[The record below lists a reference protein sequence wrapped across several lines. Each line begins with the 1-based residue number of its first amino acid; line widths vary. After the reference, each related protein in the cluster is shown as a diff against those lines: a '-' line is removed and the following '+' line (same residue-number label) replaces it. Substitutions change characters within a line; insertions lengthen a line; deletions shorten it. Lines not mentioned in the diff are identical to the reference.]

1 MDIKMKYSVLYDVRR
16 GRGKMKMEWRELYR
30 GKKGREEYKV

>member
-1 MDIKMKYSVLYDVRR
+1 MDIKMKHSVLYVRR
-16 GRGKMKMEWRELYR
+16 GRGKRKMEWRELYG